1 MHDVPTLT
9 HLVYNALILFASE
22 DCRGRTHVV
31 LGARGCGGGG
41 AGGWDRGHTGGQTSG
56 QELLVQ
62 EAGQEG
68 VAGHHL
74 HPGCVSDVLAA
85 LKLSGTK

>member
-1 MHDVPTLT
+1 MHVYPTLA
-9 HLVYNALILFASE
+9 HLVHYALVLFASE

-31 LGARGCGGGG
+31 LGARGRGGGG
-41 AGGWDRGHTGGQTSG
+41 AGGWDRGHTGGQTPG
-56 QELLVQ
+56 QELLVE

-74 HPGCVSDVLAA
+74 HGGCV
-85 LKLSGTK
+85 